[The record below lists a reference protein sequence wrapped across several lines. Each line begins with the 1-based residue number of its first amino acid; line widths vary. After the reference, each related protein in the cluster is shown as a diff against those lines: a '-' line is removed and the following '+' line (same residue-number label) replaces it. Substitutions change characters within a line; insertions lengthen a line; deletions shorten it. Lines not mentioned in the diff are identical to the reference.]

1 MHPVGK
7 WLLSIGGG
15 RRKELDQGLDS
26 QFLFLLETVSG
37 LGKKTISFNCKDD
50 KCFSSH
56 KNILIKW
63 ELISPFCEW
72 RQESYTYLKM
82 CAIWSQVK
90 YTTSRCIV

>member
-37 LGKKTISFNCKDD
+37 LGKKKLFPADTPTVSNLGECHFNTGKEVETG
-50 KCFSSH
+50 H
-56 KNILIKW
+56 
-63 ELISPFCEW
+63 
-72 RQESYTYLKM
+72 
-82 CAIWSQVK
+82 
-90 YTTSRCIV
+90 